1 MSGVDDQLAHAELQ
15 LDGVVFEPG
24 GNHVLGPLDLA
35 VRAGEPL
42 AVTGPSGAGK
52 TALCLIMAG
61 ALKPTGGSVLLD
73 GVPIDDERVLV
84 GLVLQHHGLVAGLT
98 AMENVALPLQS
109 RRFERHDV
117 ARRVAS
123 ALASVGL
130 SAEAGRPIEELSGG
144 ERQRVGVARAIAGDP
159 RLLVADEPTADL
171 DADNRTRVMELLTAP
186 TTDPRIVVVASDD
199 PEILR
204 GFRHVIELLPP
215 GRTRGDDHT

>member
-1 MSGVDDQLAHAELQ
+1 
-15 LDGVVFEPG
+15 
-24 GNHVLGPLDLA
+24 
-35 VRAGEPL
+35 
-42 AVTGPSGAGK
+42 
-52 TALCLIMAG
+52 
-61 ALKPTGGSVLLD
+61 VLLE
-73 GVPIDDERVLV
+73 GVPIDDERILV